1 MTSDFSWEAT
11 RAKAKQKLWFP
22 RLWHQ
27 VLWNNCACPQRPPM
41 AHQTCIQQES
51 PADLRQALEER
62 RFRFSVQLL
71 QNHLD
76 GLRSDDVSLVK
87 KTTKFGS
94 ELGLAVMA
102 VLLFPPVVA
111 LKAISAPL
119 YSGLGRWH
127 NMGCWRVFARYWL
140 LRVWMVLGF

>member
-1 MTSDFSWEAT
+1 ME
-11 RAKAKQKLWFP
+11 KP
-22 RLWHQ
+22 
-27 VLWNNCACPQRPPM
+27 
-41 AHQTCIQQES
+41 HQTCIQQES

-87 KTTKFGS
+87 KNNQVWVRIGAGCDGCAT
-94 ELGLAVMA
+94 
-102 VLLFPPVVA
+102 FPPVVA

-119 YSGLGRWH
+119 YSGLRRWH
-127 NMGCWRVFARYWL
+127 NMGCWRVFAKYWL
-140 LRVWMVLGF
+140 FGV

>member
-1 MTSDFSWEAT
+1 
-11 RAKAKQKLWFP
+11 
-22 RLWHQ
+22 
-27 VLWNNCACPQRPPM
+27 M

-87 KTTKFGS
+87 KQPS
-94 ELGLAVMA
+94 LG
-102 VLLFPPVVA
+102 
-111 LKAISAPL
+111 
-119 YSGLGRWH
+119 H
-127 NMGCWRVFARYWL
+127 NWGWL
-140 LRVWMVLGF
+140 